1 MLHCQWNVL
10 ESESDIY
17 FMAFSCCWANYFRKW
32 KQSIFFYL
40 WGPRIGADEDETSE
54 EPSLGPGA
62 KCARHLSTIQPIVDQ
77 DYKYKSKPNTNI
89 IWLPDVQRISQ
100 QSNSSSSLTKE
111 LQVQTQYKNKL
122 AIRCARN

>member
-1 MLHCQWNVL
+1 M
-10 ESESDIY
+10 
-17 FMAFSCCWANYFRKW
+17 
-32 KQSIFFYL
+32 

-77 DYKYKSKPNTNI
+77 DYKYKSKLNTNI
-89 IWLPDVQRISQ
+89 TCLPDVQRISQ

-111 LQVQTQYKNKL
+111 LQVQTQYKNKYKNKL